1 MKIWI
6 CLVCGWVYD
15 EAKGDEKEGFASGT
29 LWADIPDDWVC
40 PECGIGKEDF
50 DMVEVKTAAPSA
62 TSSSEFLDRDPI
74 IIIGSGMAAYN
85 LAKEIRKID
94 QTMRLLMI
102 CADEGS
108 FYIKPNLSNGLAHG
122 KDPDDIILSS
132 KKQVEAALNLSIK
145 SYHKVTSINV
155 KRAEIEA
162 EGEIFKY
169 SKLVLALGA
178 SPIMPKFA
186 GNAGSR
192 VHHVNN
198 LLDYRKYRA
207 DLAGKSDVIIIG
219 AGLIGCEFAADLSC
233 QNKNVTLIDMACLP
247 MSGLLPSQAGELMKE
262 RLIKENISLHLERHA
277 QSIDMSEGKFAVK
290 LDNGEVLT
298 ADLIVCAIGLRSNV
312 TLAKNAGLEIS
323 AGIKV
328 DQYLETSAKDIF
340 AVGDCADI
348 EGHVLMYVEPLMRS
362 AKALAR
368 TLTGT
373 PTKLSLSVMPVVV
386 KTPLCPT
393 IVASAPKDMAG
404 EWELSKKGD
413 TLEALYRNDAGEI
426 IGFVLMGDAV
436 SQKKELESTLPLLF

>member
-1 MKIWI
+1 MKTWI
-6 CLVCGWVYD
+6 CLVCGWIYD
-15 EAKGDEKEGFASGT
+15 EAKGDEKEGFAPRT

-50 DMVEVKTAAPSA
+50 DMMEVKTAALSA
-62 TSSSEFLDRDPI
+62 AVSSEILDSDPI

-94 QTMRLLMI
+94 QTVRLVMI

-108 FYIKPNLSNGLAHG
+108 FYIKPNLSNGLAYG

-145 SYHKVTSINV
+145 SYHKVTSISAE
-155 KRAEIEA
+155 RAEIEA
-162 EGEIFKY
+162 EGEVFKY
-169 SKLVLALGA
+169 SKLVLAVGA
-178 SPIMPKFA
+178 SPLMPKFA
-186 GNAGSR
+186 GNAGGM

-233 QNKNVTLIDMACLP
+233 QNKNVTLIDRARLP
-247 MSGLLPSQAGELMKE
+247 MSGLLPSEAGELMKE
-262 RLIKENISLHLERHA
+262 RLIKENIALHLESSI
-277 QSIDMSEGKFAVK
+277 QSIDMIEEKFAVT
-290 LDNGEVLT
+290 LDNGELLT

-312 TLAKNAGLEIS
+312 TLAKDAGLEIS

-328 DQYLETSAKDIF
+328 DYYLETSAKDIF
-340 AVGDCADI
+340 ALGDCADI
-348 EGHVLMYVEPLMRS
+348 DGHVLMYVEPLMRS

-373 PTKLSLSVMPVVV
+373 PTKLSLPVMPVVA

-393 IVASAPKDMAG
+393 IIASAPKNRAG
-404 EWELSKKGD
+404 EWEFSRKGD
-413 TLEALYRNDAGEI
+413 SLEALYRNDAGDRAKSLI
-426 IGFVLMGDAV
+426 VNILVIFL
-436 SQKKELESTLPLLF
+436 